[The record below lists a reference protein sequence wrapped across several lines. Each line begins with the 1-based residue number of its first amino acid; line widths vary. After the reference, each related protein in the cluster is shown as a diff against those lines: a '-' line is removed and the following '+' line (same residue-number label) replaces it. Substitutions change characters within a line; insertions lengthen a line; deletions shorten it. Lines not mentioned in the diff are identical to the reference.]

1 MNPLEL
7 FYLVAEGDAHWA
19 VCHQVTDELAGCL
32 FRTPL
37 GFVLKDEELR
47 TIGTF
52 ETTEAAL
59 RGLYA
64 LV

>member
-7 FYLVAEGDAHWA
+7 FSLVPAGDAHWTIR
-19 VCHQVTDELAGCL
+19 HQVTDELAGYL
-32 FRTPL
+32 LRTPL
-37 GFVLKDEELR
+37 GFVLKDEDLR

-52 ETTEAAL
+52 RTTEAAL